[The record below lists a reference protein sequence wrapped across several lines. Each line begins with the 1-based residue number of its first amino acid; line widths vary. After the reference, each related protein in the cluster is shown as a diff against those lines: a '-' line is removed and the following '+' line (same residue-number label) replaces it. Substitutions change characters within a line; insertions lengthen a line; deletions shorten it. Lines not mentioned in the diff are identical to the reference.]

1 MINLKK
7 MLPGGAVQ
15 MPDVKKTEENNFPL
29 YLFHEGTNVK
39 AYEYMGLHKA
49 AVDGGEGMSC
59 RVWAPNA
66 QAVSLV
72 GPFNEWDEEKN
83 PMEKISDG
91 VWECYLPF
99 VLPMY
104 EIYKFSITGKDGK
117 KVMKSD
123 PYAFHFEAGIGHA
136 SRYYDIEGFQWNDQA
151 WYQHKKEK
159 PHYNQPVNIYEVHL
173 GSWRRYAD
181 GNVFSYDKLADELIP
196 YIKEMGYTHV
206 ELMPITEYPF
216 DGSWG
221 YQVMGYFAPTSR
233 YGEPKDFMSFVE
245 KFHEAGIGVIMDW
258 VPAHFPKD
266 EAGLARFDGTPCY
279 EYADWR
285 KGEHK
290 DWGTLVFDYGRH
302 EVVSFLISSAVFWLE
317 KYHIDGIRVDAVAS
331 MLYLDYSR
339 KEGEW
344 VPNKNGGKENLE
356 AVAFLQKLNESIF
369 ELFPEV
375 MMIAEESTS
384 WPMVSKPT
392 FCGGLGFNYK
402 WNMGWMNDMLS
413 YMSMS
418 PEYRQYNHDKLTF
431 SFYYAFSENYI
442 LPISH
447 DEVVYGKCSMLDKM
461 SGPREKRFASLRTFL
476 AYMTAHPGKKLM
488 FMGQEFAQFK
498 EWNYKTGLDWDIL
511 KFPEHSQYQ
520 SFVKA
525 MNKFY
530 LDNKPLWEIDYDW
543 SGFSWISNDDNK
555 NSVIVFRRI
564 ASNGDE
570 LIAVC
575 NFLPNEHEQY
585 SFGVPYYADYKE
597 VFTTDDKKFGGDSD
611 GNASYTAQ
619 CEGMHGLEYSIT
631 MKIPAMSAVFL
642 KPVNKRSPESDKPKP
657 EKAEKPAKTA
667 EKKAETQA
675 QKTAQKTAAK
685 PGASAKKP
693 AAKKANTAN
702 RKKNGK
708 AKK

>member
-1 MINLKK
+1 
-7 MLPGGAVQ
+7 

-39 AYEYMGLHKA
+39 AYEYMGLHKTT
-49 AVDGGEGMSC
+49 VDGKEGMTC

-72 GPFNEWDEEKN
+72 GPFNEWDAAKN

-123 PYAFHFEAGIGHA
+123 PYAFHFEAEIGHA
-136 SRYYDIEGFQWNDQA
+136 SRYYDIEGFDWNDQA
-151 WYQHKKEK
+151 WYAHKKEK
-159 PHYNQPVNIYEVHL
+159 PHYSQPVNIYEMHM

-196 YIKEMGYTHV
+196 YLKEMGYTHI

-245 KFHEAGIGVIMDW
+245 KFHEAGIGVIVDW

-290 DWGTLVFDYGRH
+290 DWGTLVFDYGRN

-356 AVAFLQKLNESIF
+356 AVAFLQKLNETIF

-402 WNMGWMNDMLS
+402 WNMGWMNDMLHYIS
-413 YMSMS
+413 LD
-418 PEYRQYNHDKLTF
+418 PIYRKFNHDNITF
-431 SFYYAFSENYI
+431 SFFYAFSENFV

-447 DEVVYGKCSMLDKM
+447 DEVVHGKCSLFNKM
-461 SGPREKRFASLRTFL
+461 PGERDQKFAGMRTFL
-476 AYMTAHPGKKLM
+476 SYMMAHPGKKLN
-488 FMGQEFAQFK
+488 FMGTEFAQEI
-498 EWNYKTGLDWDIL
+498 EWNYEQELDWALLGDEGHAQMQRFSKDL
-511 KFPEHSQYQ
+511 NH
-520 SFVKA
+520 
-525 MNKFY
+525 FY
-530 LDNKPLWEIDYDW
+530 LENAPLWEIDFSW
-543 SGFSWISNDDNK
+543 EGFSWISNDDYTQ
-555 NSVIVFRRI
+555 SVIAFRRFDKDG
-564 ASNGDE
+564 NE
-570 LIAVC
+570 LIVVC
-575 NFLPNEHEQY
+575 NFLPVLRENY
-585 SFGVPYYADYKE
+585 RIGVPYAGVYEE
-597 VFTTDDKKFGGDSD
+597 VFSSDSSVYGGSGLSNGANIKTQDD
-611 GNASYTAQ
+611 
-619 CEGMHGLEYSIT
+619 EPMHGMEQSISLT
-631 MKIPAMSAVFL
+631 LAPLSVVFIKCKRKKAPCAKKSAAT
-642 KPVNKRSPESDKPKP
+642 KT
-657 EKAEKPAKTA
+657 KTA
-667 EKKAETQA
+667 
-675 QKTAQKTAAK
+675 
-685 PGASAKKP
+685 P
-693 AAKKANTAN
+693 AAKARMTAASKSSSAGTGAKTTRT
-702 RKKNGK
+702 RKKK
-708 AKK
+708 TEPEA

>member
-1 MINLKK
+1 
-7 MLPGGAVQ
+7 
-15 MPDVKKTEENNFPL
+15 
-29 YLFHEGTNVK
+29 
-39 AYEYMGLHKA
+39 
-49 AVDGGEGMSC
+49 
-59 RVWAPNA
+59 
-66 QAVSLV
+66 
-72 GPFNEWDEEKN
+72 
-83 PMEKISDG
+83 
-91 VWECYLPF
+91 
-99 VLPMY
+99 
-104 EIYKFSITGKDGK
+104 
-117 KVMKSD
+117 
-123 PYAFHFEAGIGHA
+123 
-136 SRYYDIEGFQWNDQA
+136 
-151 WYQHKKEK
+151 
-159 PHYNQPVNIYEVHL
+159 
-173 GSWRRYAD
+173 
-181 GNVFSYDKLADELIP
+181 
-196 YIKEMGYTHV
+196 
-206 ELMPITEYPF
+206 
-216 DGSWG
+216 
-221 YQVMGYFAPTSR
+221 
-233 YGEPKDFMSFVE
+233 
-245 KFHEAGIGVIMDW
+245 
-258 VPAHFPKD
+258 
-266 EAGLARFDGTPCY
+266 
-279 EYADWR
+279 
-285 KGEHK
+285 
-290 DWGTLVFDYGRH
+290 
-302 EVVSFLISSAVFWLE
+302 
-317 KYHIDGIRVDAVAS
+317 
-331 MLYLDYSR
+331 
-339 KEGEW
+339 
-344 VPNKNGGKENLE
+344 
-356 AVAFLQKLNESIF
+356 
-369 ELFPEV
+369 
-375 MMIAEESTS
+375 
-384 WPMVSKPT
+384 
-392 FCGGLGFNYK
+392 
-402 WNMGWMNDMLS
+402 MGWMNDMLS

-585 SFGVPYYADYKE
+585 RFGVPYYADYKE

-611 GNASYTAQ
+611 GNASYTAK

-657 EKAEKPAKTA
+657 KKAEKPAKTA